1 MIEHPASISALP
13 MNVLALSSLIDRWHG
28 IGAFAAA
35 GVSYEWLA
43 SPHAIA
49 PQGEAA

>member
-13 MNVLALSSLIDRWHG
+13 TNISALIDRWHG
-28 IGAFAAA
+28 IGAVAAV
-35 GVSYEWLA
+35 GIS
-43 SPHAIA
+43 SDAIA